1 MNPRGRSTSTLSS
14 LYVRT
19 FPNTWC
25 DTGVLKTLS
34 KGTTLELDVS
44 HKLRDPRFG
53 NDWAYARYKQSDGTY
68 LYGWVIA
75 ANSYVEQVKQTPV
88 WYDYFCES
96 GQHGVCLQNAECG

>member
-1 MNPRGRSTSTLSS
+1 M
-14 LYVRT
+14 
-19 FPNTWC
+19 
-25 DTGVLKTLS
+25 LKTLS
-34 KGTTLELDVS
+34 KGTILELDVS

-88 WYDYFCES
+88 
-96 GQHGVCLQNAECG
+96 GTTTL